1 MQCSSQR
8 VNYTKPGFSL
18 CLQKRWVLISQW
30 MQHSRTFS
38 SPPPPSLWIIT
49 MFPATRDLHLCQ
61 PQRLIFRH
69 KRGHGMKTFLGWTE
83 RDSSCTLG
91 KEEEEEE
98 KQSSKELPPP
108 FTPFSALEP
117 LPSSS
122 LKHIG
127 PQSVHSNDQAPRITK
142 TITNT
147 KSAVCERGALRPDGL

>member
-1 MQCSSQR
+1 
-8 VNYTKPGFSL
+8 
-18 CLQKRWVLISQW
+18 

-69 KRGHGMKTFLGWTE
+69 KRGNGMKTFLGFVHNGTKVEVKETHLALWAKK
-83 RDSSCTLG
+83 RRRWRNKAAKSCL
-91 KEEEEEE
+91 
-98 KQSSKELPPP
+98 PP
-108 FTPFSALEP
+108 FTPFPALEP

-127 PQSVHSNDQAPRITK
+127 LQSVHSNDQAPQNHENDHKHKISTLR
-142 TITNT
+142 
-147 KSAVCERGALRPDGL
+147 ERCAQA